1 LRFEETDMSNTL
13 ISRPALHLVPELLER
28 CDSCGAAAKLYATIG
43 ASGEL
48 AFCGHHANRYVD
60 RIVATADRVAVLSDF
75 AWKGAEPR
83 L

>member
-1 LRFEETDMSNTL
+1 MTNTL
-13 ISRPALHLVPELLER
+13 ISRPAVHLVPELLER

-48 AFCGHHANRYVD
+48 AFCGHHANRYAD
-60 RIVATADRVAVLSDF
+60 RIVATADRVAVVSDF
-75 AWKGAEPR
+75 AWKGSEQR